1 MKQTRLKMDLYY
13 NFNELFIMVKIQYE
27 NIYVKNIYDKNVI
40 SKFCKISLQDLTTQF

>member
-1 MKQTRLKMDLYY
+1 MDLDY

-27 NIYVKNIYDKNVI
+27 NIYGKNVI